1 MTDFVDMTKVQ
12 LSALIGGMT
21 PSQIK
26 KTSHA
31 DLVRMAAEASSPT
44 RQPMF
49 ASKRTTA
56 QTQQPAKGKPT
67 KVAPKTARKPGA
79 DCVLFPPADSQKEPK
94 AGSKRATIIDL
105 LRAAQGTTVD
115 EIAAATAW
123 RRDVAASAL
132 YVDVKGSGFGV
143 ERRDGRL
150 HLLPHKVK

>member
-1 MTDFVDMTKVQ
+1 MTDFIDMTKSQ
-12 LSALIGGMT
+12 LADLIGGMT
-21 PSQIK
+21 ASQIK

-31 DLVRMAAEASSPT
+31 DLVQMAADARNKEP
-44 RQPMF
+44 RVDHF
-49 ASKRTTA
+49 ASRRLRPLA
-56 QTQQPAKGKPT
+56 AEQQKPT
-67 KVAPKTARKPGA
+67 KPKAKAAAPKRGG
-79 DCVLFPPADSQKEPK
+79 DVILFPPADSQKEPK

-115 EIAAATAW
+115 EIAAATGW

-150 HLLPHKVK
+150 HLLPQKVK

>member
-1 MTDFVDMTKVQ
+1 MTDQQNLTKGE
-12 LSALIGGMT
+12 LAAIIGGMT
-21 PSQIK
+21 SSRIK

-31 DLVRMAAEASSPT
+31 DLVRMAAEVSSPAP
-44 RQPMF
+44 QPMF
-49 ASKRTTA
+49 TSKRTTA
-56 QTQQPAKGKPT
+56 QTQRPAKDKPAN
-67 KVAPKTARKPGA
+67 VAPKTARKPGA
-79 DCVLFPPADSQKEPK
+79 DCILFVAGDTQKEPK

-115 EIAAATAW
+115 EIAAATGW

-150 HLLPHKVK
+150 HLLPQEVK

>member
-1 MTDFVDMTKVQ
+1 MTDLINMTKAE
-12 LSALIGGMT
+12 LAAIIGGMT
-21 PSQIK
+21 ASQIK

-31 DLVRMAAEASSPT
+31 DLVRMAAEASSPAQ
-44 RQPMF
+44 QPMF

-56 QTQQPAKGKPT
+56 QTQQPAKAKPA
-67 KVAPKTARKPGA
+67 KAAPKTTRKPGA

-115 EIAAATAW
+115 EIAAATGW

-150 HLLPHKVK
+150 HLLPQKVK